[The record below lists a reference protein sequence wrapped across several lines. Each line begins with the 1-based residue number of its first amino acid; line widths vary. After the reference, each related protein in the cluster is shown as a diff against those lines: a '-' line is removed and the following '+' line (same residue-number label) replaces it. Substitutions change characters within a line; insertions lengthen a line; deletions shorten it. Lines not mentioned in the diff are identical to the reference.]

1 MAVSKHLGDRLPDE
15 LLQRLDRG
23 NLYREGGLGLAV
35 LTLDE
40 AGWPHVAMAPGCV
53 ATQPRQVWVALGGSS
68 HSLRNVARNSI
79 VTLQIAGPGT
89 LYYVKGRA
97 TVVRPEMQVM
107 QQEAALRLDVTEV
120 LADTESFVEI
130 TGGIGYRYRLM
141 HEDFV
146 QIIGALLD
154 ELYILATEAQ

>member
-15 LLQRLDRG
+15 LLQKLDRG
-23 NLYREGGLGLAV
+23 DLYRPGGLGLAV

-40 AGWPHVAMAPGCV
+40 GGWPHVAMAPGCV
-53 ATQPRQVWVALGGSS
+53 ATQPHQVWVALGGSS
-68 HSLRNVARNSI
+68 KSLQNVKRNSI

-97 TVVRPEMQVM
+97 AVVRPEMQIM

-141 HEDFV
+141 HDDFV
-146 QIIGALLD
+146 QVIGALLD
-154 ELYILATEAQ
+154 ELYTLATEAQ

>member
-1 MAVSKHLGDRLPDE
+1 MSKHMGDHLPQE
-15 LLQRLDRG
+15 LLQKLDRG

-35 LTLDE
+35 LTLDQ

-53 ATQPRQVWVALGGSS
+53 AIRPHQVWVALGGSS
-68 HSLRNVARNSI
+68 HSLQNVQRNGI
-79 VTLQIAGPGT
+79 VTLQIAGPDT

-97 TVVRPEMQVM
+97 SVARPEMQVM
-107 QQEAALRLDVTEV
+107 QQEAALRLDVIEV

-146 QIIGALLD
+146 RVIGAMLD
-154 ELYILATEAQ
+154 ELHTLATEAE